1 MQLAGAELSIG
12 AFLEL
17 SALIAAEFQAF
28 GNASTLGIPTLP
40 SVGCMR
46 PFPTATHSTAP
57 HRTARVCAQEPTR
70 APLARPLALA
80 SQPAC
85 PAEQAGAVP
94 GETPFGQRRC
104 RASVCGQCRAFA
116 CGQCRACVARSAVYQ
131 GLEAGLSLQYYTEA
145 AMMPGTGRDAACSAG
160 ALPALCRALPG
171 SAGLCRALPGLCRAA
186 SSARAVKAYV
196 RTGQS
201 GLVLTAYRVC
211 GSQPAVRC
219 ARRHL

>member
-1 MQLAGAELSIG
+1 MHVQLAGAELSIG

-46 PFPTATHSTAP
+46 PFPIATHRTAP
-57 HRTARVCAQEPTR
+57 HRTAPHRTASVCAQEPTC
-70 APLARPLALA
+70 APPARPLALA

-116 CGQCRACVARSAVYQ
+116 CGQCRAFVVRTAVYQ
-131 GLEAGLSLQYYTEA
+131 GFEAGLSLQYYTEA

-160 ALPALCRALPG
+160 ALPGC
-171 SAGLCRALPGLCRAA
+171 
-186 SSARAVKAYV
+186 
-196 RTGQS
+196 
-201 GLVLTAYRVC
+201 
-211 GSQPAVRC
+211 
-219 ARRHL
+219 

>member
-1 MQLAGAELSIG
+1 VQLAGAELSIG

-17 SALIAAEFQAF
+17 SALIAAEFEAF

-40 SVGCMR
+40 SIGCMR
-46 PFPTATHSTAP
+46 PFPTPTHSTAP

-80 SQPAC
+80 SQPAASEWARPAC

-104 RASVCGQCRAFA
+104 RASVCGQCRAFS

-131 GLEAGLSLQYYTEA
+131 GFEAGLSLQYYTEA

-160 ALPALCRALPG
+160 ALLGLCWALLG
-171 SAGLCRALPGLCRAA
+171 SAGLCWAA
-186 SSARAVKAYV
+186 SSARAATAYV

-201 GLVLTAYRVC
+201 GLVLTA
-211 GSQPAVRC
+211 
-219 ARRHL
+219 